1 MKMDKLITNNRVT
14 PLQWRKFMKTNQLS
28 MNLQYFAEP
37 TDVPAVPQEQ
47 QQQVQNPQTPPPA
60 IDYTKIQQM
69 LDGTLA
75 AKEDTALKAYF
86 KQQGMT
92 EEEMKQAVLGFKQQ
106 KAANQPDVGAIQTEL
121 TNAQAL
127 AKQATLEKEATLE
140 ALSLGVDSKTIPYI
154 IKLADFSEAIGTDGK
169 VNKETLKNSIN
180 KVLEDV
186 PQLKPLTQEN
196 QGFQIGATGGQQQTT
211 NMDAL
216 KGAFG
221 LN

>member
-1 MKMDKLITNNRVT
+1 
-14 PLQWRKFMKTNQLS
+14 MKTNQLS